1 MGFLKEFKEF
11 ALKGNVMDMAVGVVI
26 GTAFS
31 GIVSSLVDNIIM
43 PPLGALLGDKDF
55 SDLSYTLKD
64 AYTAA
69 DGTDVAAVE
78 LKYGEFIQTCL
89 DFVIIAFSIF
99 IVVKVINRLANLRKK
114 EEEAAPVAP
123 PAPSK
128 EEVLLTEIRDILKE
142 KK

>member
-43 PPLGALLGDKDF
+43 PPLGALLGEKDF
-55 SDLSYTLKD
+55 SELSYILKEG
-64 AYTAA
+64 YTAA
-69 DGTDVAAVE
+69 DGTEVAAVE

-99 IVVKVINRLANLRKK
+99 IVVKVINRLVNLRKK

-128 EEVLLTEIRDILKE
+128 EEVLLSEIRDILKE

>member
-43 PPLGALLGDKDF
+43 PPLGALLGEKDF
-55 SDLSYTLKD
+55 SELSYTLKEG
-64 AYTAA
+64 YTAA
-69 DGTDVAAVE
+69 DGTEVAAVE

-128 EEVLLTEIRDILKE
+128 EEVLLSEIRDILKE